1 MPTNLLDN
9 SKRYIIL
16 LFRLGVDKYLVI
28 ILMFLVAGMIISVT
42 TAEQSWGLF
51 YSMLA
56 GALIIIIYTAMKERK
71 LKQAK
76 RREKRRSKK

>member
-1 MPTNLLDN
+1 
-9 SKRYIIL
+9 
-16 LFRLGVDKYLVI
+16 VDKYLVI
-28 ILMFLVAGMIISVT
+28 ILMFLVAGMIIAVT